1 MALALSSRRRLTVR
15 SVAVRRNG
23 NAGRMVLPASR
34 GECVMNPHKLL
45 PRIMVILTIKVNI
58 TIRRR

>member
-1 MALALSSRRRLTVR
+1 M
-15 SVAVRRNG
+15 
-23 NAGRMVLPASR
+23 
-34 GECVMNPHKLL
+34 EPHKLL